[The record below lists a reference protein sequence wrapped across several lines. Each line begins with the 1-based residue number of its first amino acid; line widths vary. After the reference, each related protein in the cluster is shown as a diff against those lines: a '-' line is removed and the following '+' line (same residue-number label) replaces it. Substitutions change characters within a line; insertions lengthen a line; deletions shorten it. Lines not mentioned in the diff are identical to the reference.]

1 MKATVLLIDDSK
13 FLRKANELA
22 LARFGYSVLT
32 ASDGDEGLA
41 LAREKIPDL
50 IVLDLMLPKLSGAQ
64 LLEALKQDP
73 GTAHI
78 PVVVLSSL
86 PISNA
91 AKLQTAGAA
100 AYVEKAK
107 LGVENGSAALIQAID
122 KPLSSSR
129 SLANP
134 QKV

>member
-22 LARFGYSVLT
+22 LARFGYAVLT

-50 IVLDLMLPKLSGAQ
+50 IVLDLIIPKLSGAQ

-86 PISNA
+86 PISNG
-91 AKLQTAGAA
+91 AKLQTAGAC
-100 AYVEKAK
+100 
-107 LGVENGSAALIQAID
+107 LL
-122 KPLSSSR
+122 
-129 SLANP
+129 
-134 QKV
+134 

>member
-1 MKATVLLIDDSK
+1 LKATVFLIDDSK

-22 LARFGYSVLT
+22 LARFGYGVLT
-32 ASDGDEGLA
+32 ASDGEEGLA

-64 LLEALKQDP
+64 LLETLKQDP
-73 GTAHI
+73 RTAHI

-100 AYVEKAK
+100 AYFEKAK
-107 LGVENGSAALIQAID
+107 LGVDNGSAALLQAID
-122 KPLSSSR
+122 QLLSA
-129 SLANP
+129 ANP

>member
-22 LARFGYSVLT
+22 LVRFGYGVLT

-41 LAREKIPDL
+41 IAMEKIPDL
-50 IVLDLMLPKLSGAQ
+50 IVLDLMLPKLPGAH
-64 LLEALKQDP
+64 LLQALKENP

-78 PVVVLSSL
+78 PIVVLSSL

-100 AYVEKAK
+100 AYFEKAK
-107 LGVENGSAALIQAID
+107 LGIENGSTALIQAID
-122 KPLSSSR
+122 KLLSSSR
-129 SLANP
+129 SP
-134 QKV
+134 QKT

>member
-22 LARFGYSVLT
+22 LARFGYAVLT

-41 LAREKIPDL
+41 IAKEKFPDL

-64 LLEALKQDP
+64 LLQALKENP
-73 GTAHI
+73 HTAHI

-100 AYVEKAK
+100 AYFEKAK
-107 LGVENGSAALIQAID
+107 LGIENGSTALIQAID
-122 KPLSSSR
+122 KLLSSSR
-129 SLANP
+129 SP
-134 QKV
+134 QKT

>member
-1 MKATVLLIDDSK
+1 LKATVLLIDDSK

-22 LARFGYSVLT
+22 LVRFGYAVLT

-41 LAREKIPDL
+41 IAMARIPDL

-64 LLEALKQDP
+64 LLQALKESP
-73 GTAHI
+73 HTAQI

-100 AYVEKAK
+100 AYFEKAK
-107 LGVENGSAALIQAID
+107 LGIENGSTALIQAID
-122 KPLSSSR
+122 KLLSSPR
-129 SLANP
+129 SP
-134 QKV
+134 QKT

>member
-22 LARFGYSVLT
+22 LVRFGYAVLT

-41 LAREKIPDL
+41 IASQKIPDL

-64 LLEALKQDP
+64 LLQALKENP

-91 AKLQTAGAA
+91 AKLQSAGAA
-100 AYVEKAK
+100 AYFEKAK
-107 LGVENGSAALIQAID
+107 LGIENGSTALIQAID
-122 KPLSSSR
+122 GILTSSR
-129 SLANP
+129 TP
-134 QKV
+134 QKT

>member
-22 LARFGYSVLT
+22 LARFGYGVLT
-32 ASDGDEGLA
+32 ASDGEEGLA

-73 GTAHI
+73 RTAHI

-100 AYVEKAK
+100 AYFEKAK
-107 LGVENGSAALIQAID
+107 LGVENGSAALLQAID
-122 KPLSSSR
+122 QLLSA
-129 SLANP
+129 ANP

>member
-1 MKATVLLIDDSK
+1 LKTTVLLIDDSK

-22 LARFGYSVLT
+22 LARLGYGVLT

-73 GTAHI
+73 RTAHI

-100 AYVEKAK
+100 AYFEKAK

>member
-1 MKATVLLIDDSK
+1 MKGLLKATVLLIDDSK

-22 LARFGYSVLT
+22 LARFGYGVLT

-73 GTAHI
+73 RTAHI

-91 AKLQTAGAA
+91 AKLQAAGAA
-100 AYVEKAK
+100 AYFEKAK
-107 LGVENGSAALIQAID
+107 LGVESGSAALLQAID
-122 KPLSSSR
+122 QLLS
-129 SLANP
+129 AENP
-134 QKV
+134 HKV

>member
-22 LARFGYSVLT
+22 LARFGYGVLT
-32 ASDGDEGLA
+32 ASDGEQGLA
-41 LAREKIPDL
+41 IATEKIPDL
-50 IVLDLMLPKLSGAQ
+50 IVLDLMLPKLPGAQ

-73 GTAHI
+73 RTAHI
-78 PVVVLSSL
+78 PVVVLSGL

-91 AKLQTAGAA
+91 AKLQAAGAA
-100 AYVEKAK
+100 AYFEKAK
-107 LGVENGSAALIQAID
+107 LGVENGSTVLIQAID
-122 KPLSSSR
+122 KLLKSSR
-129 SLANP
+129 IANP

>member
-1 MKATVLLIDDSK
+1 LKATVLLIDDSK

-22 LARFGYSVLT
+22 LVRFGYGVLT
-32 ASDGDEGLA
+32 ASDGEEGLA
-41 LAREKIPDL
+41 IASEKIPDL

-64 LLEALKQDP
+64 LLQALKQNP
-73 GTAHI
+73 RTAHI

-91 AKLQTAGAA
+91 AKLQTEGAA
-100 AYVEKAK
+100 AYFEKAK
-107 LGVENGSAALIQAID
+107 LGVENGSTALIHAID
-122 KPLSSSR
+122 KLLSSSR
-129 SLANP
+129 IANP

>member
-1 MKATVLLIDDSK
+1 LKATVLLIDDSK

-22 LARFGYSVLT
+22 LARFGYGVLT
-32 ASDGDEGLA
+32 ASDGEEGLA

-73 GTAHI
+73 RTAHI

-100 AYVEKAK
+100 AYFEKAK
-107 LGVENGSAALIQAID
+107 LGVENGSAALLQAID
-122 KPLSSSR
+122 QLLSA
-129 SLANP
+129 ANP

>member
-13 FLRKANELA
+13 FLRKAN
-22 LARFGYSVLT
+22 
-32 ASDGDEGLA
+32 
-41 LAREKIPDL
+41 
-50 IVLDLMLPKLSGAQ
+50 
-64 LLEALKQDP
+64 LKQDP

-100 AYVEKAK
+100 AYFEKAK

-122 KPLSSSR
+122 KLLSSSR

>member
-1 MKATVLLIDDSK
+1 LKATVLLIDDSK

-22 LARFGYSVLT
+22 LVRFGYAVMT

-41 LAREKIPDL
+41 IASKKIPDL

-64 LLEALKQDP
+64 LLQALKENP

-100 AYVEKAK
+100 AYFEKAK
-107 LGVENGSAALIQAID
+107 LGIENGSTALIQAID
-122 KPLSSSR
+122 GILASSR
-129 SLANP
+129 TP
-134 QKV
+134 QKT

>member
-1 MKATVLLIDDSK
+1 MKATALLIDDSK

-22 LARFGYSVLT
+22 LARFGYAVLT

-41 LAREKIPDL
+41 LAREKIPHL

-86 PISNA
+86 PIGNA

-100 AYVEKAK
+100 AYFEKAK

-122 KPLSSSR
+122 KLLSSSR

>member
-1 MKATVLLIDDSK
+1 MRATVLLIDDSK

-91 AKLQTAGAA
+91 AKLQ
-100 AYVEKAK
+100 KAK

-122 KPLSSSR
+122 KLLSSSR

>member
-22 LARFGYSVLT
+22 LVRFGYAVMT

-41 LAREKIPDL
+41 IASEKVPDL

-64 LLEALKQDP
+64 LLQALKENP

-100 AYVEKAK
+100 AYFEKAK
-107 LGVENGSAALIQAID
+107 LGIENGSTALIQAID
-122 KPLSSSR
+122 KLLTSSR
-129 SLANP
+129 SP
-134 QKV
+134 QKT

>member
-22 LARFGYSVLT
+22 LVRFGYAVLT

-41 LAREKIPDL
+41 IASEKVPDL

-64 LLEALKQDP
+64 LLQALKENP

-91 AKLQTAGAA
+91 AKLQSAGAA
-100 AYVEKAK
+100 AYFEKAK
-107 LGVENGSAALIQAID
+107 LGIENGSTALIQAID
-122 KPLSSSR
+122 GILTSSR
-129 SLANP
+129 TP
-134 QKV
+134 QKT